1 MTENHLTQRNR
12 KTEGKL
18 ALGRE
23 PWTESRIQ
31 AESGLLAESE
41 AYALRAA
48 DKLVKA
54 QVPRQDIQ
62 ILAKLVEG
70 LGHLGVVTTL
80 DKAAGEVLIQTTEG
94 CWPDLR
100 RALEHMPVELRFLTE
115 ETCRQDMSKPE
126 KSLRYR
132 QPPKGD

>member
-1 MTENHLTQRNR
+1 MTENHLTERNR
-12 KTEGKL
+12 KTEGKS
-18 ALGRE
+18 AVRHE
-23 PWTESRIQ
+23 PW
-31 AESGLLAESE
+31 AESGLQAEFGLQAESE

-70 LGHLGVVTTL
+70 LGHLGVVTTV
-80 DKAAGEVLIQTTEG
+80 DKAAGEVLIQTTED

-115 ETCRQDMSKPE
+115 ET
-126 KSLRYR
+126 
-132 QPPKGD
+132 